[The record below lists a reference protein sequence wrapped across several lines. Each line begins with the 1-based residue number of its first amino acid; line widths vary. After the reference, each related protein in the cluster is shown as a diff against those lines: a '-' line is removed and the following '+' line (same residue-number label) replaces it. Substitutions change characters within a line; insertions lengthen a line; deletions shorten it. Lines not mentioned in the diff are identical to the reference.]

1 MPTETDRNWHYLYS
15 LTSAGEK
22 DLSNVTQIRAIG
34 LMEPKICTKMFKT
47 LSEKLGAKFPATT
60 RGYSMVQNTR
70 LNDAFLEV
78 FQLQAS
84 PGRRSITAAK
94 RKREKGQ
101 AKKEFKKSKSLKT

>member
-84 PGRRSITAAK
+84 PVEGQSLQPKET
-94 RKREKGQ
+94 RKRTGEKRIQ
-101 AKKEFKKSKSLKT
+101 KI